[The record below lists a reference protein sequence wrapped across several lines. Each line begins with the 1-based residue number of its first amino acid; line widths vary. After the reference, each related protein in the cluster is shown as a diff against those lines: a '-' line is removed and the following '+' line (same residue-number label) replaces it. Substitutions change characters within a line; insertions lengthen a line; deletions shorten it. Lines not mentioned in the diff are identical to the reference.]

1 MSKDLVIE
9 RISKRYGK
17 HRALDDVS
25 LTVEQGQ
32 FLTLLGPSG
41 SGKTTLLLMIAG
53 FVEPDAGVISLG
65 DRVLNQ
71 VLPEQRNFGIV
82 FQGYALFPHLSVADN
97 VGFSMAVRR
106 YPKSEIAAKVRS
118 ALDMVQLGHLSDR
131 LPRQLSGG
139 QQQRVALARALA
151 FTPELILLDE
161 PLSALDKKLRTDLQR
176 ELRSLHDRL
185 GVTFVCVTHDQD
197 EALSM
202 SDRVAILRDGRLV
215 QAGTPADLYH
225 EPQSR
230 FAASFL
236 GSSNFIDATV
246 VSFGTDGTRYR
257 YNDSAIFLQTEE
269 QGTASGRA
277 PVAGDKI
284 TIALRPEKIVL
295 SSLRNEGFANSVRA
309 RVTDVSFNGARLD
322 VSVQPAGLP
331 ELQTTMTTWQ
341 PSVDAS
347 VGAELWV
354 SWDPSAS
361 QRVADE

>member
-9 RISKRYGK
+9 RVSKRYGK
-17 HRALDDVS
+17 HQALDDVS

-65 DRVLNQ
+65 GRVLNQ
-71 VLPEQRNFGIV
+71 ILPERRNFGIV

-106 YPKSEIAAKVRS
+106 HPRTEIAAKVRS
-118 ALDMVQLGHLSDR
+118 ALDMVQLGHLADR

-151 FTPELILLDE
+151 FSPELILLDE
-161 PLSALDKKLRTDLQR
+161 PLSALDKKLRTDLQK
-176 ELRSLHDRL
+176 ELRALHDRL

-202 SDRVAILRDGRLV
+202 SDRVAILRDGTLV
-215 QAGTPADLYH
+215 QTGSPADLYH
-225 EPQSR
+225 KPQSR

-246 VSFGTDGTRYR
+246 VSAGADGIKYR
-257 YNDSAIFLQTEE
+257 YSDSAIFLQTE
-269 QGTASGRA
+269 GCSASGRT
-277 PVAGDKI
+277 PIAGDKI
-284 TIALRPEKIVL
+284 TISLRPEKIIL
-295 SSLRNEGFANSVRA
+295 SSARNDGVANSVRA
-309 RVTDVSFNGARLD
+309 HVTDVGFNGARLD
-322 VSVQPAGLP
+322 VSVQPDGLP

-354 SWDPSAS
+354 SWDASAS
-361 QRVADE
+361 QRVTDE